1 MTRAILLKN
10 PVLRNK
16 VDSNVSNP
24 AGDIAREI
32 ADQDL
37 NGEAGGTTPTVTT
50 TAIISAVI
58 TPTKALGCGV
68 ALTVSAECNGGT
80 RCN

>member
-37 NGEAGGTTPTVTT
+37 NGEAGGTTPVIA
-50 TAIISAVI
+50 TATIISVI